1 MALPPLLCM
10 QEAPH
15 YRRQAQRARWLARQ
29 LTDPSDMETMHGLA
43 NDLDEIA
50 IDLERR
56 AIEIRHPELLPQR
69 RKRVTRSAH
78 G

>member
-1 MALPPLLCM
+1 
-10 QEAPH
+10 
-15 YRRQAQRARWLARQ
+15 
-29 LTDPSDMETMHGLA
+29 METMHGLA